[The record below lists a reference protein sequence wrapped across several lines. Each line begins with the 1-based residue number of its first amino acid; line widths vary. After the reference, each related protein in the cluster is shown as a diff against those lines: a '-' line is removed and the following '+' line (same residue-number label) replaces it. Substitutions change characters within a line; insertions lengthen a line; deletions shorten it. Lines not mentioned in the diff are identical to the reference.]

1 MSTPALKQLKI
12 KTGVV
17 KRIAKEEQMYEK
29 EVAQQEARI
38 EKMKAEGKDEY
49 DIKKQIEVLNESKQM
64 IPDCQRR
71 LEAAVAELKAL
82 LEDASV
88 KETKELEEAMTVLS
102 GVTAA

>member
-38 EKMKAEGKDEY
+38 EKMKTEGKDEY

-64 IPDCQRR
+64 IPDCKRR